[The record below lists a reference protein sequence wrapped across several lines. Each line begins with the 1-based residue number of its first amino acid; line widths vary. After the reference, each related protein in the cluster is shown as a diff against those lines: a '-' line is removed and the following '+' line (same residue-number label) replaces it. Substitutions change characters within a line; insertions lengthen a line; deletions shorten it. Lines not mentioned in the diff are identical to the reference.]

1 MIKTSITITCLKRLV
16 IYLIGTTFF
25 LLTEV
30 DSCSTVIT
38 DPINITELKE
48 NYTHELTLPILQYSF
63 ELHKMYKAFYSYTFG
78 LYYRFEIK
86 VKIPVYN
93 IIF

>member
-1 MIKTSITITCLKRLV
+1 MIKTSITITCLKGSF
-16 IYLIGTTFF
+16 IYLIGTIYL

-30 DSCSTVIT
+30 DSWSTVIT
-38 DPINITELKE
+38 DPFTELKE

-63 ELHKMYKAFYSYTFG
+63 ELHKIYKAFYSYTFG
-78 LYYRFEIK
+78 LCYRFEIK
-86 VKIPVYN
+86 LKIPVYN